1 MSVSPR
7 TPAGQWTG
15 TVTHDGEVDDYT
27 VTFQEDGSLVVVTQK
42 STGAGSWSLI
52 DDDTFAF
59 FLREDFNTD
68 VTQISPT
75 GFRAAY
81 IKIDIEARLEGDGK
95 FTGKGKAVVHG
106 TDDTVIYSTDAETDA
121 HRVP

>member
-1 MSVSPR
+1 MSDSPR

-42 STGAGSWSLI
+42 STGTGSWSVTG
-52 DDDTFAF
+52 DGAFTF
-59 FLREDFNTD
+59 FLREEFNTD

-81 IKIDIEARLEGDGK
+81 IKIDIEARLEGDAK
-95 FTGKGKAVVHG
+95 FTGRGKAVVHG
-106 TDDTVIYSTDAETDA
+106 PDDTVIYATDAETDA
-121 HRVP
+121 RRVP

>member
-1 MSVSPR
+1 MSVSLS
-7 TPAGQWTG
+7 TLAGRWAG
-15 TVTHDGEVDDYT
+15 TVTHDGEVDDYA

-42 STGAGSWSLI
+42 STGAGSWTPTG
-52 DDDTFAF
+52 DETFEF

-68 VTQISPT
+68 FTQISPT
-75 GFRAAY
+75 GSRAAY
-81 IKIDIEARLEGDGK
+81 IKIAFEARLAGDGK

>member
-7 TPAGQWTG
+7 TPAGQWAG

-27 VTFQEDGSLVVVTQK
+27 VTFQDDGSLVVVTQK
-42 STGAGSWSLI
+42 STGAGSWSQT
-52 DDDTFAF
+52 DADTFAF

-75 GFRAAY
+75 GFQAAY